1 MTLAVLADDA
11 AGNRAAAFL
20 DFDYLGVNDIPQTAV
35 ALTQESD
42 GTSRVIVR
50 SSPTETAAVFE
61 GLELSHTLALDQEV
75 IALGHVEDASVTLIE
90 TISGNPIGFWTN
102 PLPWGVEPY
111 IRRVHPLDPQPGFL
125 IVHSNGMVALSPSG
139 QLLFERFSEA
149 PWSPV
154 DAVFSGD
161 QIVLWEKNTGTQVDR
176 LRSWNYTTGATGP
189 IISLPFNLHGFG
201 SVNSHESVA
210 LGELFLI
217 SEQQGLTLCDPSTG
231 QLDDL
236 CALIGSGDLTGN
248 SETTSGEPNG
258 HAVFVRGTNICRQVI
273 GDVSSGSQWPMNG
286 SVQCVR
292 QGVESTVWLTANS
305 VGMENDIWQW
315 DYDSNTPEIVWTG
328 LPFNTIDI
336 GF

>member
-1 MTLAVLADDA
+1 
-11 AGNRAAAFL
+11 
-20 DFDYLGVNDIPQTAV
+20 
-35 ALTQESD
+35 
-42 GTSRVIVR
+42 
-50 SSPTETAAVFE
+50 
-61 GLELSHTLALDQEV
+61 
-75 IALGHVEDASVTLIE
+75 
-90 TISGNPIGFWTN
+90 
-102 PLPWGVEPY
+102 
-111 IRRVHPLDPQPGFL
+111 
-125 IVHSNGMVALSPSG
+125 
-139 QLLFERFSEA
+139 
-149 PWSPV
+149 
-154 DAVFSGD
+154 VFSGD